1 MKDTLARRAYD
12 GLRSLFFVLPRV
24 DGASRGL
31 TVGRVR

>member
-12 GLRSLFFVLPRV
+12 GLRSLFFVLLRV